1 MATHLMVRSAYSLLK
16 GTMSIETIVKQ
27 AKSLGYSSLALT
39 DYKTMYGVPEFMN
52 LCHKNGIHPII
63 GLEIDIEINESINT
77 MVLLAKNYAGYVEL
91 MRLST
96 QLNISDQSLTITDL
110 NSFKDL
116 VAILLSNQAVFE
128 RCLLKQDLEALE
140 SVMNELK
147 DYPNLMIGLS
157 NQESPF
163 YKINNPIIRRLAH
176 QCKLKT
182 VAMPSVLYSEA
193 EDHDL
198 FRIISAIERQVSISD
213 DTLVDYPYRYM
224 LAIEEFIALYEADDI
239 KAGDDLALQCQVVMQ
254 QGKTYLPKFD
264 CPKDLNASQ
273 YLTQLCLQGIQ
284 KRFDHKEVSNEY
296 RQRLKD
302 ELSVIQS
309 MHYEDY
315 FLIVWDFI
323 RFAKKEGIYVGP
335 GRGSAAGSLVSYCL
349 GITHV
354 DPIKY
359 GLLFERFLN
368 PDRISLPDIDTD
380 FPDNRRDEV
389 LKYILNK
396 YGSDH
401 VAHISTFGTLA
412 AKQVLRDVGRVM
424 GLSVREM
431 DSISKAVPNEL
442 KISLSEAYKNTR
454 FKQLIDSDMRY
465 TDVYQKAIKLEGL
478 PRHISTHA
486 AGIVFSSKSIETIVP
501 LIRIEQ
507 DMLSTQY
514 SMEYLEVLGLIK
526 MDFLGLRNLTIIDD
540 VVKLIFKHHQLDIDI
555 LKIPLDDAKTIKL
568 VNRVDTL
575 GIFQLESD
583 GMKSVLKQ
591 MKVTRFEDIVATIA
605 LFRPGPMENIPLYIE
620 ARNKKQELVY
630 LHEDLKSIVEDT
642 YGILIYQEQI
652 MQVAQKMAGF
662 TLAKADVLRKA
673 MSKKSATELNKLKT
687 EFIQGC
693 LDKHYTEKLAED
705 LYALIFK
712 FANYGFNKS
721 HSVAYALISYQ
732 MAYLKA
738 NYPQLF
744 YIALLNSALGSDK
757 ASAYIAEAKS
767 AKIEILAPNI
777 NQSKDLYELE
787 NQGIRLPLLMIKGVG
802 SALSR
807 EILIERDK
815 HPFKSFYECV
825 ARLSQH
831 KMNKAHFE
839 AVIDAG
845 AFDEFKL
852 NRRSMLASLDD
863 AIQYANVIK
872 VKANNQIAI
881 DLGLVS
887 EPIPIVLA
895 DSPLQRSEREKNVL
909 GFYLS
914 DHPIHRL
921 KQEHQMSQAISDLKP
936 DQRTVS
942 FIAMIKSIKVIRTK
956 KGDMMC
962 FLSVS
967 DENGE
972 IDCTLFP
979 NEYTKYASE
988 LEKGIFVI
996 IEAQVEKEQ
1005 SCLVKKITIIKQND

>member
-16 GTMSIETIVKQ
+16 GTMSIETIVAQ
-27 AKSLGYSSLALT
+27 AKRLNYTSLALT
-39 DYKTMYGVPEFMN
+39 DYKTMYGVPEFMMT
-52 LCHKNGIHPII
+52 CQKNDIHPII
-63 GLEIDIEINESINT
+63 GLEIDIEINETINT
-77 MVLLAKNYAGYVEL
+77 MVLLAKNYAGYIEL
-91 MRLST
+91 MHISTRLNT
-96 QLNISDQSLTITDL
+96 LDTVINISDINETKNLIL
-110 NSFKDL
+110 
-116 VAILLSNQAVFE
+116 ILLSNQAIFE
-128 RCLLKQDLEALE
+128 KCLLKQDLEALE
-140 SVMNELK
+140 VVFK
-147 DYPNLMIGLS
+147 DLSLYQSMMIGLS

-163 YKINNPIIRRLAH
+163 YKINNPIIKKLAQNH
-176 QCKLKT
+176 HIKT
-182 VAMPSVLYSEA
+182 VAMPSVLYCEA
-193 EDHDL
+193 EDHEL
-198 FRIISAIERQVSISD
+198 FRIISAIERQVSVTD
-213 DTLVDYPYRYM
+213 DKLVDFPYRYM
-224 LAIEEFIALYEADDI
+224 LSIEEITALYDIDDV
-239 KAGDDLALQCQVVMQ
+239 KASDEIAILCNVEMQ
-254 QGKTYLPKFD
+254 KGKTYLPKFE
-264 CPKDLNASQ
+264 CPKGLDASQ
-273 YLTQLCLQGIQ
+273 YLTQLCLQGLL
-284 KRFDHKEVSNEY
+284 KRFDQVEVSNDY

-302 ELSVIQS
+302 ELKVIQS

-368 PDRISLPDIDTD
+368 SDRISLPDIDTD

-389 LKYILNK
+389 LHYILMK
-396 YGSDH
+396 YGSEH

-442 KISLSEAYKNTR
+442 KISLTEAYKNIR
-454 FKQLIDSDMRY
+454 FKQLIDSDLRY

-486 AGIVFSSKSIETIVP
+486 AGIVFSSESIEKIVP

-540 VVKLIFKHHQLDIDI
+540 VVKLIDKHHHLKLDI
-555 LKIPLDDAKTIKL
+555 LKIPIDDEKTIQL
-568 VNRVDTL
+568 VNRIDTL
-575 GIFQLESD
+575 GIFQLESE

-620 ARNKKQELVY
+620 SRNKQQAIVY
-630 LHEDLKSIVEDT
+630 LHEDLKPIVADT
-642 YGILIYQEQI
+642 YGVLIYQEQI

-673 MSKKSATELNKLKT
+673 MSKKNANELNKLKS

-693 LDKHYTEKLAED
+693 LNKKYTEKLAED

-744 YIALLNSALGSDK
+744 YIALLNSSLGSDK
-757 ASAYIAEAKS
+757 ASAYMSEAKS
-767 AKIEILAPNI
+767 LKIMILPPNI
-777 NQSKDLYELE
+777 NLSMEMYALE
-787 NQGIRLPLLMIKGVG
+787 DQGIRLPLLIIKGIG
-802 SALSR
+802 SAISR
-807 EILIERDK
+807 EILTERED
-815 HPFKSFYECV
+815 HLFVSFYESV
-825 ARLSQH
+825 ARLSKH
-831 KMNKAHFE
+831 KMSKAHFE
-839 AVIDAG
+839 ALIDAG
-845 AFDEFKL
+845 AFDDFTL

-863 AIQYANVIK
+863 ALQYANVIK

-895 DSPLQRSEREKNVL
+895 ENPLQRSEREKNVL

-921 KQEHQMSQAISDLKP
+921 KQQYQLLQSIVDLKP
-936 DQRTVS
+936 DTKILS

-967 DENGE
+967 DESGE
-972 IDCTLFP
+972 MDCTLFP
-979 NEYTKYASE
+979 NEYSKYANVID
-988 LEKGIFVI
+988 KGVFVM
-996 IEAQVEKEQ
+996 IEGQVEKEQ
-1005 SCLVKKITIIKQND
+1005 SCLVKKLTILNQND